1 MSINSATQ
9 ELSLKRLFRYLLK
22 SWKMLLIFTAAGGAC
37 AALVSSPLFIT
48 PLYKSSTII
57 YPVASNAIS
66 KSLLNIN
73 SVARQDIMEFGEDEQ
88 TEQMLQILSSSK
100 LRDRVIKRFDL
111 IEHYGLDTTSRYF
124 KSRIYNRL
132 ESNIKIR
139 RTPYMAVKITVY
151 DRDSKIAAEIANSI
165 PAIFDSLKNEM
176 QKTRALKGFSIV
188 ESEKKT
194 LESDIRQVNDSL
206 GKIRELGVH
215 DYESQSEVLNQQ
227 LSIELA
233 RGNQRAINV
242 LEEKFKVLAK
252 YGGPYL
258 SLSTLQDYQMEQLN
272 FVKSKLD
279 EARID
284 AYEYLP
290 QHFVVQEAF
299 PEDSVSYPS
308 YWAVILLSMLAT
320 LFFVSMILVLM
331 HTFRKNQ

>member
-1 MSINSATQ
+1 MTLDSASQ
-9 ELSLKRLFRYLLK
+9 ELSLKKLFRYLLT
-22 SWKMLLIFTAAGGAC
+22 SWKMLLIFTVAGGALS
-37 AALVSSPLFIT
+37 ALISSPLFIT

-100 LRDRVIKRFDL
+100 LRDRVIQHYNL
-111 IEHYGLDTTSRYF
+111 IEHYNLDTTSRYF
-124 KSRIYNRL
+124 KSRIYSRL
-132 ESNIKIR
+132 ENNIKIR

-151 DRDSKIAAEIANSI
+151 DKDAKLSAEIANSI
-165 PAIFDSLKNEM
+165 PVIFDSLKNEM
-176 QKTRALKGFSIV
+176 QKTRALKGFAIV
-188 ESEKKT
+188 ENEKIT
-194 LESDIRQVNDSL
+194 LENDIRQTNDSL
-206 GKIRELGVH
+206 GKIREMGVH

-242 LEEKFKVLAK
+242 LEDKFKILSK

-258 SLSTLQDYQMEQLN
+258 SLTTLQDYQMEQLN
-272 FVKSKLD
+272 FVKAKLD

-284 AYEYLP
+284 AFEFLP

-299 PEDSVSYPS
+299 PEDSISYPS
-308 YWAVILLSMLAT
+308 YWAVILLSMIAT
-320 LFFVSMILVLM
+320 LLFVSMVIILI
-331 HTFRKNQ
+331 HTFGKNH